1 MGDSMREALRGPCT
15 HDNPKLIDTTDFSI
29 AHEVVIE
36 TRSIAG
42 GHDAFLPSRYETFW
56 LGFMNDELALSPE
69 TLVVGHGTA
78 ADAVLRYIENHEARR
93 GSVNVSLGIPRYA
106 YEQRH

>member
-1 MGDSMREALRGPCT
+1 M
-15 HDNPKLIDTTDFSI
+15 
-29 AHEVVIE
+29 VIE
-36 TRSIAG
+36 TRPIAG
-42 GHDAFLPSRYETFW
+42 GHGALLPSRYETFW

-93 GSVNVSLGIPRYA
+93 ESLNVSLGIPRYVD
-106 YEQRH
+106 EKRH